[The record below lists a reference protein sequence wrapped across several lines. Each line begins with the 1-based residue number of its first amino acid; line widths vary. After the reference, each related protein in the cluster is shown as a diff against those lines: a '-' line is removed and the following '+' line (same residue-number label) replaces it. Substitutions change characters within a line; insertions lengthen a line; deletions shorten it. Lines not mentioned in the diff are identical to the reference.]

1 MRIRRDVLQAIRGD
15 GAVVALESTLISHG
29 LPYPENLG
37 VARAMEEAVRSE
49 GSIAA
54 TVAILGGEP
63 VIGLDEA
70 QLEHLAQT
78 GTPPRPGSDG
88 GKGVR
93 KCSRRDLPIVM
104 ASKLDGATTVCGT
117 MVLAYSAGI
126 RVFATGGIGGVH
138 RGHAFDV
145 SADLEELAR
154 TPMVVVC
161 SGAKALLDLEA
172 TRERLETLGVPILGY
187 ETDHLPAFY
196 SRQTDLSVDARV
208 DSPAEVAA
216 MALARDKLGLSAA
229 LLVAVPVPAADELP
243 REEAEAAI
251 AAALRLAE
259 EQGVHG
265 QAVTPFL
272 LARIAELTA
281 GRSVHANLSLLVNNA
296 RVAGRI
302 ARALAAERQRRRR
315 VTI

>member
-1 MRIRRDVLQAIRGD
+1 MRIRRDVQQAIRGD

-29 LPYPENLG
+29 LPYPENLR
-37 VARAMEEAVRSE
+37 VARAMEQAVRSE

-54 TVAILGGEP
+54 TVAILSGEP

-70 QLEHLAQT
+70 QLEHLAEAH
-78 GTPPRPGSDG
+78 
-88 GKGVR
+88 GVR
-93 KCSRRDLPIVM
+93 KCSRRDLPIAT

-117 MVLAYSAGI
+117 MVLAHSAGI

-138 RGHAFDV
+138 RAPPKRDGVPGHAFDV
-145 SADLEELAR
+145 SADLEELGR

-196 SRQTDLSVDARV
+196 SRQTDLSVDVRV
-208 DSPAEVAA
+208 DSPAEVVAI
-216 MALARDKLGLSAA
+216 ALARDKLGLPAA
-229 LLVAVPVPAADELP
+229 LLVVVPVPAGDELP

-251 AAALRLAE
+251 ASALHLAE
-259 EQGVHG
+259 EKGVHG
-265 QAVTPFL
+265 EAVTPFL

-281 GRSVHANLSLLVNNA
+281 GRSLQANLSLLVNNA
-296 RVAGRI
+296 RVGGRI
-302 ARALAAERQRRRR
+302 ARALAVERQRRRR
-315 VTI
+315 VTV

>member
-29 LPYPENLG
+29 LPYPENLR
-37 VARAMEEAVRSE
+37 VARAMEEAVRAE
-49 GSIAA
+49 GCIPA

-63 VIGLDEA
+63 TIGLDEA
-70 QLEHLAQT
+70 QMEYLAQ
-78 GTPPRPGSDG
+78 S
-88 GKGVR
+88 KGVL
-93 KCSRRDLPIVM
+93 KCSRRDLPIAVG
-104 ASKLDGATTVCGT
+104 SKLDGATTVCGT
-117 MVLAYSAGI
+117 MVLAHSAGI

-138 RGHAFDV
+138 RGHPFDV

-187 ETDHLPAFY
+187 ECDRLPAFY
-196 SRQTDLSVDARV
+196 SCETDLRVDARA
-208 DSPAEVAA
+208 DSPAEVVA
-216 MALARDKLGLSAA
+216 MALARDKLSLPAA

-243 REEAEAAI
+243 RAEAEAAI
-251 AAALRLAE
+251 ATALLQAE

-281 GRSVHANLSLLVNNA
+281 GRSMQANLSLLVNNA
-296 RVAGRI
+296 RVGGRI
-302 ARALAAERQRRRR
+302 ARAMASELQRKRR
-315 VTI
+315 VTV

>member
-1 MRIRRDVLQAIRGD
+1 MHIRRDVLQAIRGD

-29 LPYPENLG
+29 LPYPENLR

-49 GSIAA
+49 GGIPA
-54 TVAILGGEP
+54 TVAILAGEP
-63 VIGLDEA
+63 VVGLDEA

-78 GTPPRPGSDG
+78 NPARGGTQ
-88 GKGVR
+88 GVR
-93 KCSRRDLPIVM
+93 KCSRRDLPIVT
-104 ASKLDGATTVCGT
+104 AGKLDGATTVCGT
-117 MVLAYSAGI
+117 MVLAHGAGI

-154 TPMVVVC
+154 TPMIVVC

-187 ETDHLPAFY
+187 ETDRLPAFY
-196 SRQTDLSVDARV
+196 SCQTDLSVDARV
-208 DSPAEVAA
+208 DSPAEIVA
-216 MALARDKLGLSAA
+216 MALARDKLGLSAS

-251 AAALRLAE
+251 AAALQLAE
-259 EQGVHG
+259 EKGVHG
-265 QAVTPFL
+265 EAVTPFL
-272 LARIAELTA
+272 LARIAELTDR
-281 GRSVHANLSLLVNNA
+281 RSMQANLSLLVNNA
-296 RVAGRI
+296 RLGGRI
-302 ARALAAERQRRRR
+302 ARALALERQRRRR

>member
-1 MRIRRDVLQAIRGD
+1 MHIRRDVLQAIRGD

-29 LPYPENLG
+29 LPYPENLR

-49 GSIAA
+49 GSIPA
-54 TVAILGGEP
+54 TVAILAGEP
-63 VIGLDEA
+63 VVGLDEA

-78 GTPPRPGSDG
+78 NPARGGTQ
-88 GKGVR
+88 GVR
-93 KCSRRDLPIVM
+93 KCSRRDLPIVT
-104 ASKLDGATTVCGT
+104 AGKLDGATTVCGT
-117 MVLAYSAGI
+117 MVLAHGAGI

-154 TPMVVVC
+154 TPMIVVC

-187 ETDHLPAFY
+187 ETDRLPAFY
-196 SRQTDLSVDARV
+196 SCQTDLSVDARV
-208 DSPAEVAA
+208 DSPAEIVA
-216 MALARDKLGLSAA
+216 MALARDKLGLSAS

-251 AAALRLAE
+251 AAALQLAE
-259 EQGVHG
+259 EKGVHG
-265 QAVTPFL
+265 EAVTPFL
-272 LARIAELTA
+272 LARIAELTDR
-281 GRSVHANLSLLVNNA
+281 RSMQANLSLLVNNA
-296 RVAGRI
+296 RLGGRI
-302 ARALAAERQRRRR
+302 ARALALERQRRRR